1 MEEERI
7 LLGGWLLGYHL
18 DDMPYFE
25 PEDFQQPGIFRALKE
40 GKNALDISR
49 EKHIPIVELAKM
61 QSEYSDVFYRQI
73 FERWQKDKIM
83 RKIAHIGGDSDL
95 AEIKGRIDHTL
106 SAREYIKPATKWA
119 EKFTREMERRKSEK
133 TVRYGLPTLDSLTG
147 GLHRK
152 ELTSLAARPSVGKS
166 VLALQIALR
175 VASDGNKVLFFP
187 LEMSEEQ
194 TFSRIITM
202 NGIASGSELKSGKLK
217 LENMEFSRDM
227 LHDLEQSGNL
237 KIYEGVNRLE
247 RIQTVIEQ
255 EKPFMVIIDQLTQLK
270 AANRFQSVRE
280 RFSYMTSTLKEIAMQ
295 KDISVLLLCQINRN
309 AQNSAPTMADLKE
322 SGSIEEDSDN
332 IILLHRLDPE
342 KAKNPADWTVD
353 KPIVVNLA
361 KQRDGETGEFVAA
374 FNQRRLNFYEKA

>member
-1 MEEERI
+1 
-7 LLGGWLLGYHL
+7 
-18 DDMPYFE
+18 
-25 PEDFQQPGIFRALKE
+25 
-40 GKNALDISR
+40 
-49 EKHIPIVELAKM
+49 
-61 QSEYSDVFYRQI
+61 
-73 FERWQKDKIM
+73 
-83 RKIAHIGGDSDL
+83 
-95 AEIKGRIDHTL
+95 
-106 SAREYIKPATKWA
+106 
-119 EKFTREMERRKSEK
+119 
-133 TVRYGLPTLDSLTG
+133 
-147 GLHRK
+147 
-152 ELTSLAARPSVGKS
+152 
-166 VLALQIALR
+166 
-175 VASDGNKVLFFP
+175 
-187 LEMSEEQ
+187 
-194 TFSRIITM
+194 M

-217 LENMEFSRDM
+217 LESMEFSRDM

-280 RFSYMTSTLKEIAMQ
+280 RFSYMTSNLKEIAMQ

-353 KPIVVNLA
+353 KQILVNLA